1 MSDRTVS
8 ENEVIRAAEVI
19 RKGGVV
25 AFPTETY
32 YGLAVDPLN
41 GKALQKLF
49 KIKDRPALKPVLLLI
64 ADRSQLG
71 RVTTSVP
78 ELAARLMDRF
88 WPGPLTLVLPARPE
102 LSSLVTGNTGTVG
115 VRLSPHPV
123 AAALLKACG
132 IPLTATS
139 ANRSGEAPAV
149 TAEDVR
155 AIFGSQIDFVLDG
168 GKTPGKLGSTLV
180 GFKEKNVQCIR
191 EGCIPFQDILDT
203 IRHG

>member
-1 MSDRTVS
+1 MSDKTVS
-8 ENEVIRAAEVI
+8 ENEIILAAEVI
-19 RKGGVV
+19 RRGGIV

-49 KIKDRPALKPVLLLI
+49 EIKDRPALKPVLLLI
-64 ADRSQLG
+64 ADQSQLH
-71 RVTTSVP
+71 RVAASVP
-78 ELAARLMDRF
+78 DLAEKLMARF

-102 LSSLVTGNTGTVG
+102 FSVFVTGNTGTVG

-123 AAALLKACG
+123 AASLLRACG

-139 ANRSGEAPAV
+139 ANRSSENPAV
-149 TAEDVR
+149 TAEEVK
-155 AIFGSQIDFVLDG
+155 AIFGSQIDFVIDG

-180 GFKEKNVQCIR
+180 GFKKGSVQCIR
-191 EGCIPFQDILDT
+191 EGCIPFQDILDA
-203 IRHG
+203 IRPV

>member
-1 MSDRTVS
+1 MSESTVS
-8 ENEVIRAAEVI
+8 ENEIIRAAEAI

-64 ADRSQLG
+64 ADRSQLE

-78 ELAARLMDRF
+78 ELAERLMDRF

-102 LSSLVTGNTGTVG
+102 LSFLVTGNTGTVG

-123 AAALLKACG
+123 AADLLKACG

-149 TAEDVR
+149 TAEDVG

-191 EGCIPFQDILDT
+191 EGCIPFQDILDA
-203 IRHG
+203 IQHD